1 MNKISLWYASL
12 GKEEKAK
19 MIQRGL
25 IVAASICVVIGVG
38 VWKSGVLTSE
48 PAVAAET
55 TQATP
60 DAARLEA
67 AKGAR
72 IDGFRSAKFGDL
84 EEAVR
89 EAINK
94 DFGKSAGDI
103 KSIESPI
110 QRTKTLIVRV
120 NDLIPETGEAQIAYI
135 LGYKSKALIQV
146 NVLWGTAVTPK
157 TTGVTIAR
165 TALVLKNYF
174 NNQGY
179 DRKRIIHDR
188 RMKNGVL
195 VFQTTDEDK
204 HLLRMIY
211 IDVPIAKGK
220 DVKVDDKAEKKS
232 AYALTLNYIADPA
245 NPDILKIKPGE
256 F

>member
-25 IVAASICVVIGVG
+25 IVAASICILLGFG
-38 VWKSGVLTSE
+38 AWRSGVFTSDS
-48 PAVAAET
+48 ADAAET
-55 TQATP
+55 TQSASDAAKP
-60 DAARLEA
+60 DAA
-67 AKGAR
+67 KTAR
-72 IDGFRSAKFGDL
+72 IDGFRSAKFGDS

-89 EAINK
+89 EAIEK

-103 KSIESPI
+103 KSVESPI

-120 NDLIPETGEAQIAYI
+120 NDLIPDTGEAQVAYV

-157 TTGVTIAR
+157 TTGVAIAR
-165 TALVLKNYF
+165 TALILKSYF

-195 VFQTTDEDK
+195 VFQTTDEEK
-204 HLLRMIY
+204 HLLRLIY
-211 IDVPIAKGK
+211 IDVPIGKKKDAKA
-220 DVKVDDKAEKKS
+220 DDKAEKKS
-232 AYALTLNYIADPA
+232 AYALTLNYIADPV
-245 NPDILKIKPGE
+245 NPDILRIKPGE